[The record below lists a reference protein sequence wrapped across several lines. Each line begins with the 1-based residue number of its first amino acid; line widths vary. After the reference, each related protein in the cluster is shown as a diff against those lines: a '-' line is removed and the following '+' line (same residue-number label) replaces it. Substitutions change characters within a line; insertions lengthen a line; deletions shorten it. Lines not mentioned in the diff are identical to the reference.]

1 MVSRLI
7 MLEYNVIKKTY
18 LGLLLIVLTLTSIS
32 LIAELLPEIEAKII
46 VVPTLILVIALVLM
60 EFIFYKKNF
69 TGKSVN

>member
-1 MVSRLI
+1 